1 MPKKTTK
8 KKVEKRTNKQKF
20 VDGVEVLYQDLF
32 KVVSSGGMSGCVIE
46 PLSPGL
52 LYARDIYEELYP
64 DRFIRA
70 RQIQEKIASLKTQ
83 LEYELDDKDD
93 CDDDD
98 Y

>member
-20 VDGVEVLYQDLF
+20 FDGVEALYREIF
-32 KVVSSGGMSGCVIE
+32 RVKSSTNTSGCVIE

-52 LYARDIYEELYP
+52 SLARDIYEELYP
-64 DRFIRA
+64 DRFVRA
-70 RQIQEKIASLKTQ
+70 RQIQERISNDKETLRR
-83 LEYELDDKDD
+83 LLDDD

>member
-8 KKVEKRTNKQKF
+8 KKIEKRTNKQKF
-20 VDGVEVLYQDLF
+20 VDGVEALYQDLF
-32 KVVSSGGMSGCVIE
+32 KVVLSGGMSGCVIE

-52 LYARDIYEELYP
+52 SLARDIYEELYP
-64 DRFIRA
+64 DKFIEA
-70 RQIQEKIASLKTQ
+70 RKIQERISNDKETLKR
-83 LEYELDDKDD
+83 LLDDD